1 MSLWSM
7 TKEEREKE
15 YRHVYRKAYNS
26 TERVRAT
33 RREYYIKNREK
44 IINRQKARI
53 LKQGDAQHRFRW
65 RTELRPMNGEVVL
78 LMVVGMPVVGK
89 YDTERDVWCRHTDIG
104 FEVIMYQDQVS
115 AWSFIPE
122 CGKE

>member
-1 MSLWSM
+1 M

-26 TERVRAT
+26 TERARAA
-33 RREYYIKNREK
+33 RRKYCIKNREK

-65 RTELRPMNGEVVL
+65 RTELHPMNGEVVL
-78 LMVVGMPVVGK
+78 FMVAGMPVVGK
-89 YDTERDVWCRHTDIG
+89 YDVAREVWCRHTDIG
-104 FEVIMYQDQVS
+104 FEVVMYQDQVS

-122 CGKE
+122 HGKE